1 MGLTRESGFNMAYL
15 FLTLVLLSGATKGYC
30 GKKTSGYVATV
41 QDSFRQNL
49 LRMSLCAVIS
59 ALLLLFQG
67 NISALAVTPAMLI
80 PALCGGV
87 CTVGFVVCWQLTV
100 RKNAYMMVD
109 VFLTLGTIV
118 TVLACRLF
126 FGDVIRSIQWLF
138 MGMLVVASFVMSSY
152 NSSLNG
158 KMSPVALLLLLSCGL
173 CNGLVDFSQKWFTH
187 AFAEGDAAAFSFYTY
202 VFAALTLGVILLVAS
217 LRERKA
223 SGERSAHAPL
233 PGKVI
238 GYIVIM
244 AICLFANSYFK
255 TLAGALMNPALLYP
269 VCQGGALILSL
280 VMCRV
285 FFKEKITAKCL
296 IGIALAGAA
305 MILLNIF
312 KA

>member
-1 MGLTRESGFNMAYL
+1 MAYL
-15 FLTLVLLSGATKGYC
+15 FLALVLLSGATKGYC

-49 LRMSLCAVIS
+49 LRMSLCVVIS

-67 NISALAVTPAMLI
+67 NISALAVTPGMLL

-126 FGDVIRSIQWLF
+126 FGDVIRPIQWLF
-138 MGMLVVASFVMSSY
+138 MGMLVVASFIMSSY
-152 NSSLNG
+152 NSQLNG
-158 KMSPVALLLLLSCGL
+158 KMSPMALLLLLACGL

-187 AFAEGDAAAFSFYTY
+187 AFAQGDAAAYSFYTY
-202 VFAALTLGVILLVAS
+202 VFAALTLGAILLVTGLKEKKSAS
-217 LRERKA
+217 AETA
-223 SGERSAHAPL
+223 GHARL
-233 PGKVI
+233 PVRVI

-255 TLAGALMNPALLYP
+255 TLAGKLMNPALLYP
-269 VCQGGALILSL
+269 VCQGGGLILSL
-280 VMCRV
+280 LMSRV
-285 FFKEKITAKCL
+285 FFKEKITARC
-296 IGIALAGAA
+296 IGGIALAGAA

>member
-1 MGLTRESGFNMAYL
+1 MAYL
-15 FLTLVLLSGATKGYC
+15 FLALVLLSGATKGYC

-49 LRMSLCAVIS
+49 LRMSLCVVIS
-59 ALLLLFQG
+59 ALLLLVRG
-67 NISALAVTPAMLI
+67 NISALAVTSAMLL

-126 FGDVIRSIQWLF
+126 FGDAIRPIQWLF
-138 MGMLVVASFVMSSY
+138 MGMLVIASFVMSSY

-158 KMSPVALLLLLSCGL
+158 KMSPVALVLLLACGL

-187 AFAEGDAAAFSFYTY
+187 AFAQGDAAAYSFYTY
-202 VFAALTLGVILLVAS
+202 VFATLTLGAILLVT
-217 LRERKA
+217 RVKEGK
-223 SGERSAHAPL
+223 SGSAEPAGHAKL
-233 PGKVI
+233 PARVI

-255 TLAGALMNPALLYP
+255 TLAGGLMNPALLYP
-269 VCQGGALILSL
+269 VCQGGGLILSL
-280 VMCRV
+280 LMSRV
-285 FFKEKITAKCL
+285 FFKEKITAKC
-296 IGIALAGAA
+296 IGGIALAGAA

-312 KA
+312 KV

>member
-1 MGLTRESGFNMAYL
+1 MAYL
-15 FLTLVLLSGATKGYC
+15 FLALVLLSGATKGYC
-30 GKKTSGYVATV
+30 GKKTSGYVKTV

-49 LRMSLCAVIS
+49 LRMTLCVAIS
-59 ALLLLFQG
+59 ALLLLARG
-67 NISALAVTPAMLI
+67 NISALAVTPAALL

-87 CTVGFVVCWQLTV
+87 CTVGFVVFWQLTV

-126 FGDVIRSIQWLF
+126 FGDAIRPIQWLF
-138 MGMLVVASFVMSSY
+138 MAMLVAASFIMSSY
-152 NSSLNG
+152 NSSLKG
-158 KMSPVALLLLLSCGL
+158 KMSPAALMLLLACGL

-187 AFAEGDAAAFSFYTY
+187 AFPTGDAAAFSFYTY
-202 VFAALTLGVILLVAS
+202 VFAALTLGAILLIGT
-217 LRERKA
+217 LR
-223 SGERSAHAPL
+223 AHNADGNAEKRAAL

-238 GYIVIM
+238 GYIVVM

-280 VMCRV
+280 IMCRI

-296 IGIALAGAA
+296 TGIALAGAA
-305 MILLNIF
+305 MICLNIF
-312 KA
+312 K